1 MRGRHYLLPAL
12 LFTTACTASNP
23 ADREERPSS
32 SSGIVIQ
39 GSELSGNLL
48 ESLRGR
54 VGAMTIAYAPGEC
67 PRITFR
73 GVRSIRNQAN
83 PGVYVDGTMMLDTC
97 ILQQIST
104 NDIDFVE
111 VFPSGQSSRVGI
123 QRHPF
128 GLILVFRRRE

>member
-1 MRGRHYLLPAL
+1 MRTSPCLTVAL
-12 LFTTACTASNP
+12 LALTACTASNP

-32 SSGIVIQ
+32 SSGFVIQ
-39 GSELSGNLL
+39 GKDLSGNLL

-73 GVRSIRNQAN
+73 GARSVRNQAN
-83 PGVYVDGTMMLDTC
+83 PGVYVDGAMMLDTC
-97 ILQQIST
+97 ILQQINT
-104 NDIDFVE
+104 NDIDYVE
-111 VFPSGQSSRVGI
+111 IYPSGQSPHAGI

-128 GLILVFRRRE
+128 GLILVFRVRE

>member
-1 MRGRHYLLPAL
+1 MRPRPCLLPAVVL
-12 LFTTACTASNP
+12 LSACTASNP
-23 ADREERPSS
+23 ADRGARESS

-97 ILQQIST
+97 ILEQISS
-104 NDIDFVE
+104 NDVE
-111 VFPSGQSSRVGI
+111 YIEIYPSGQSSRADI

-128 GLILVFRRRE
+128 GLILVFRRRV